1 MAYVAVSRSAYDAQ
15 IFTNNREK
23 LGAVLLTGL
32 SINDA

>member
-1 MAYVAVSRSAYDAQ
+1 MAYVAVSRSAYNAQ

-23 LGAVLLTGL
+23 LGVALQTGL